1 MPQRRRTTGQ
11 ALVEFALSATLI
23 FFMLAAAV
31 DLGLIF
37 FTLQGIH
44 NAAQEGATY
53 GSRWLI
59 NQNPNDP
66 YSPVVLD
73 EKGIRDRVRHEAGA
87 EGGIGFVNLLDLNNN
102 GTDDSAESNVLQQ
115 YIRISALQDTDGN
128 GDPYNDANGVADSVD
143 IGGDYTPCPNLS
155 GTTKR
160 CFIRVVVS
168 IDYHLQF
175 PLAPAFAEQI
185 RLTSS
190 YVTQM
195 RSGFSQG
202 GQPTVTPV
210 IVTVTPIPT
219 NTPVATPTRTPTAGP
234 TSTPTRT
241 PTAGPT
247 STPTRTP
254 TAGPTNTPTRTPTP
268 TSTPTPTPCSLP
280 GAPSLNGSRSGS
292 NVNLSWSAVA
302 GATSYQVYKSTSAGG
317 SFSLFTTVAGTSASD
332 TIPNNRTYRYYVVAV
347 NACGTG
353 PQSNIVTI
361 TR

>member
-143 IGGDYTPCPNLS
+143 IGGDYTPCPSLS

-168 IDYHLQF
+168 IDDHLQF

-202 GQPTVTPV
+202 GQPTLTPV

-219 NTPVATPTRTPTAGP
+219 NTPVATPTRTPTTGP

-241 PTAGPT
+241 PTPA
-247 STPTRTP
+247 
-254 TAGPTNTPTRTPTP
+254 PTNTPTRTPTP
-268 TSTPTPTPCSLP
+268 TPCTLP
-280 GAPSLNGSRSGS
+280 GAPSLSGSRSGS

-302 GATSYQVYKSTSAGG
+302 GATSYEVYKSTSASG
-317 SFSLFTTVAGTSASD
+317 SFSLFTTVAGTSTSD
-332 TIPNNRTYRYYVVAV
+332 TIPNGRTYRYYVVAV
-347 NACGTG
+347 NVCGTG